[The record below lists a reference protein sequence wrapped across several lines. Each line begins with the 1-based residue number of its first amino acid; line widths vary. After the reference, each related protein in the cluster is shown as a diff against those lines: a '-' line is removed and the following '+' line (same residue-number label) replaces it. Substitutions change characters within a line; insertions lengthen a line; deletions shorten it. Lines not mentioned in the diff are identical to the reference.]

1 MRKTA
6 MNLVAALTMVTAAGG
21 PAHASDAPTPAPVA
35 RTAPN
40 MPAAIDPALQRMLM
54 SLGTAMLAG
63 FAQSMAAGSPEA
75 YDPGPLLEKTIR
87 GALTSREFNSALDG
101 IVAQAVAGGGDG
113 ASTSTLTPELRALLA
128 AAVKGVVGMARNE
141 MLREFSAGA
150 AP

>member
-6 MNLVAALTMVTAAGG
+6 MKLLAALIMVTAAGG

-113 ASTSTLTPELRALLA
+113 ASTLSPELRALLA

>member
-6 MNLVAALTMVTAAGG
+6 MKLLAALIMVTAAGG

-101 IVAQAVAGGGDG
+101 IVAQAVAGGGGG
-113 ASTSTLTPELRALLA
+113 ASTLPPELRALLA

>member
-6 MNLVAALTMVTAAGG
+6 MKLVAALTMVTAAGG

-101 IVAQAVAGGGDG
+101 IVAQAVAGGGAG
-113 ASTSTLTPELRALLA
+113 ASTLSPELRALLA

-141 MLREFSAGA
+141 MLREFSAGT

>member
-6 MNLVAALTMVTAAGG
+6 MKLVAALTMVTAAGG

-54 SLGTAMLAG
+54 NLGTAMLAG

-75 YDPGPLLEKTIR
+75 YDPGPLLEKTLR

-113 ASTSTLTPELRALLA
+113 ASTLPPELRALLA

>member
-6 MNLVAALTMVTAAGG
+6 MKLVAALTMVTAAGG

-101 IVAQAVAGGGDG
+101 IVAQAVAGGGG
-113 ASTSTLTPELRALLA
+113 ASTLPPELRALLA

>member
-6 MNLVAALTMVTAAGG
+6 MTLLAALIMVTAAGG

-113 ASTSTLTPELRALLA
+113 ASTLSPELRALLA

>member
-6 MNLVAALTMVTAAGG
+6 VNLVAALTMVTAAGG

-113 ASTSTLTPELRALLA
+113 ASTLSPELRALLA

>member
-113 ASTSTLTPELRALLA
+113 ASTLPPELRALLA

>member
-6 MNLVAALTMVTAAGG
+6 MKLVAALTMVTAAGG

-113 ASTSTLTPELRALLA
+113 ASTLSPELRALLA

>member
-1 MRKTA
+1 
-6 MNLVAALTMVTAAGG
+6 
-21 PAHASDAPTPAPVA
+21 
-35 RTAPN
+35 

-54 SLGTAMLAG
+54 NLGTAMLAG

-141 MLREFSAGA
+141 LLREFSAGA